1 MIITDKKTTY
11 FNSENPVD
19 HFADYCYKIIFEII
33 EDQQKMVNLEEE
45 INFIIHEFQEDSKNK
60 GEEVYNPFWESKLC
74 LYLDLNRRIL
84 RPILNN
90 DSYWVER
97 RLKNKELFFI
107 NKNDLCLDLNVEFRT
122 IYDFQD
128 LISFISS
135 NILERRLMKNSE
147 FFMRAYRFLKGNDY
161 KDFNPFALI
170 LRNSFFSLDNEIG
183 QFLIQLG
190 LKKITINSYNG
201 VKLFNTFL
209 SNYQSSI
216 DELYYELKDCSG
228 IDLIEILSKL
238 EIKEIDSTFAAQS
251 CLADLEIN
259 ENIEKACACFSE
271 ENLKRLIIHNMNRI
285 FSNNNYGLWFE
296 NYKKLFDK
304 KIKIVIKETPNEMIS
319 SYNGKDEIS
328 YLKLLKTFVENETVD
343 CMIVI
348 MDGASKGHRSSNFDH
363 LFSAEPWQ
371 FISIADALID
381 SGFLFDDNSLK
392 LIDVYKLIDSSELL
406 YTESANLLNLTENSD
421 DLIEDALWK
430 AKENAETELEN
441 ALLAQEKDFYSEI
454 EKLESIINEKDY
466 DIERLNERISDF
478 I

>member
-19 HFADYCYKIIFEII
+19 HFADYCYKIIFEIL
-33 EDQQKMVNLEEE
+33 EDHQKMVNLEEE
-45 INFIIHEFQEDSKNK
+45 IDFIIHEFREDSKNEGK
-60 GEEVYNPFWESKLC
+60 EIFMPFWESGIH
-74 LYLDLNRRIL
+74 LYLDLNRRVL
-84 RPILNN
+84 KPILNN
-90 DSYWVER
+90 DSYWVKR
-97 RLKNKELFFI
+97 RLKNRELFFI
-107 NKNDLCLDLNVEFRT
+107 NQNDLSLDLKIEFRR

-147 FFMRAYRFLKGNDY
+147 FFMRAYRFFEGNDY
-161 KDFNPFALI
+161 KDFNLFSQI

-209 SNYQSSI
+209 ANYQNSI
-216 DELYYELKDCSG
+216 DELYYELKDSD
-228 IDLIEILSKL
+228 INLIEILSKL
-238 EIKEIDSTFAAQS
+238 EIKEIDSTFAAHS
-251 CLADLEIN
+251 YLTDLVTN
-259 ENIEKACACFSE
+259 ENIEKACNCLSE
-271 ENLKRLIIHNMNRI
+271 ENLKRLIINNMNRI
-285 FSNNNYGLWFE
+285 FSNNNHGMWFE

-304 KIKIVIKETPNEMIS
+304 KIKIDIKVTPNEMIS
-319 SYNGKDEIS
+319 SYNGEDEIS

-348 MDGASKGHRSSNFDH
+348 MDGANKGNNSSNFDH

-371 FISIADALID
+371 FIGVADALID
-381 SGFLFDDNSLK
+381 TGFLFDDNSLK

-406 YTESANLLNLTENSD
+406 YTESATLSNLTENSD

-430 AKENAETELEN
+430 AKEDAETELEN
-441 ALLAQEKDFYSEI
+441 ALLAQEREFYSEI
-454 EKLESIINEKDY
+454 ERLESIINEKDG
-466 DIERLNERISDF
+466 DIDNLNEQLSNF
-478 I
+478 V

>member
-1 MIITDKKTTY
+1 MIITDKKITY
-11 FNSENPVD
+11 FNSENPID
-19 HFADYCYKIIFEII
+19 HFADYCYKIIFEIL
-33 EDQQKMVNLEEE
+33 EDTQKMLNLEEE
-45 INFIIHEFQEDSKNK
+45 IDFIINEFQEDAKNEGK
-60 GEEVYNPFWESKLC
+60 EIFMPFWESGIH
-74 LYLDLNRRIL
+74 LYLDLNLRVL

-90 DSYWVER
+90 DSYWVKR

-107 NKNDLCLDLNVEFRT
+107 NQNDLCLDLKVEFRR
-122 IYDFQD
+122 IYNFQD

-147 FFMRAYRFLKGNDY
+147 LFMRAYRFFEGNDY
-161 KDFNPFALI
+161 KDFNLFSHT
-170 LRNSFFSLDNEIG
+170 LRNSFFSLDNEIE

-209 SNYQSSI
+209 SNYQNSI
-216 DELYYELKDCSG
+216 DELYYELKDTG

-251 CLADLEIN
+251 YLTDLVTN
-259 ENIEKACACFSE
+259 ENIEQVCSNLSE
-271 ENLKRLIIHNMNRI
+271 KNLKRLIINNMNRI
-285 FSNNNYGLWFE
+285 FSNNNHGMWFE

-304 KIKIVIKETPNEMIS
+304 KIKIDIKVTPNEMIS
-319 SYNGKDEIS
+319 SYNGEDKIS
-328 YLKLLKTFVENETVD
+328 HLKLLKTFVENKIID
-343 CMIVI
+343 CMIII
-348 MDGASKGHRSSNFDH
+348 MDGASKGNNSSNFDH

-371 FISIADALID
+371 FIGVADALIG

-392 LIDVYKLIDSSELL
+392 LIDVYKLIDSSQLL
-406 YTESANLLNLTENSD
+406 YTESASFSSLTENSD

-441 ALLAQEKDFYSEI
+441 ALVAQEKDFYSEI
-454 EKLESIINEKDY
+454 GRLESIINEKD
-466 DIERLNERISDF
+466 DNIDNLNEQLSNF
-478 I
+478 V

>member
-19 HFADYCYKIIFEII
+19 YFADYCYKIIFKIL
-33 EDQQKMVNLEEE
+33 EDHQKMVNLEEA
-45 INFIIHEFQEDSKNK
+45 IDFIIHEFQEYSKNK
-60 GEEVYNPFWESKLC
+60 GEEVYNPFWESEFR

-161 KDFNPFALI
+161 KDFNHFALI
-170 LRNSFFSLDNEIG
+170 LRDSFFSLDNEIG

-190 LKKITINSYNG
+190 LKKIIINSYNG

-209 SNYQSSI
+209 SNYQNSI
-216 DELYYELKDCSG
+216 DELYYDLKDSG
-228 IDLIEILSKL
+228 VDLIEILSKL

-251 CLADLEIN
+251 YLTDLVIN
-259 ENIEKACACFSE
+259 ENIEKACTSLSE
-271 ENLKRLIIHNMNRI
+271 ENLKRLIINNMNRI
-285 FSNNNYGLWFE
+285 FINNNHGFWFE
-296 NYKKLFDK
+296 NYKKLFDN
-304 KIKIVIKETPNEMIS
+304 KIKISIKVTPNEMIS
-319 SYNGKDEIS
+319 SYNGEDEIS
-328 YLKLLKTFVENETVD
+328 HLKLLKTFVENGTVD
-343 CMIVI
+343 CMIII
-348 MDGASKGHRSSNFDH
+348 MDGASKGNHSSNFDH

-371 FISIADALID
+371 FVSVSDSLID

-406 YTESANLLNLTENSD
+406 YTESASLLSLTENSD

-441 ALLAQEKDFYSEI
+441 ALLAQEKEFSSEI
-454 EKLESIINEKDY
+454 EKLETIINEKDY
-466 DIERLNERISDF
+466 DIDRLNEQLSDF

>member
-1 MIITDKKTTY
+1 MIITDKKITY
-11 FNSENPVD
+11 FNSENPID
-19 HFADYCYKIIFEII
+19 HFADYCYKIIFEIL
-33 EDQQKMVNLEEE
+33 EDTQKMLNLEEE
-45 INFIIHEFQEDSKNK
+45 IDFIINEFQEDAKNEGK
-60 GEEVYNPFWESKLC
+60 EIFMPFWESGIH
-74 LYLDLNRRIL
+74 LYLDLNLRVL

-90 DSYWVER
+90 DSYWVKR

-107 NKNDLCLDLNVEFRT
+107 NQNDLCLDLKVEFRR
-122 IYDFQD
+122 IYNFQD

-147 FFMRAYRFLKGNDY
+147 FFMRAYRFFEGNDY
-161 KDFNPFALI
+161 KDFNLFSHT

-209 SNYQSSI
+209 SNYQNSI
-216 DELYYELKDCSG
+216 DELYYELKDTG

-251 CLADLEIN
+251 YLTDLVTN
-259 ENIEKACACFSE
+259 ENIEQVCSNLSE
-271 ENLKRLIIHNMNRI
+271 ENLKRLIINNMNRI
-285 FSNNNYGLWFE
+285 FSNNNHGMWFE

-304 KIKIVIKETPNEMIS
+304 KIKIDIKVTPNEMIS
-319 SYNGKDEIS
+319 SYNGEDKIS
-328 YLKLLKTFVENETVD
+328 HLKLLKTFVENKIID
-343 CMIVI
+343 CMIII
-348 MDGASKGHRSSNFDH
+348 MDGASKGNNSSNFDH

-371 FISIADALID
+371 FIGVADALIG

-392 LIDVYKLIDSSELL
+392 LIDVYKLIDSSQLL
-406 YTESANLLNLTENSD
+406 YTESASFSSLTENSD

-441 ALLAQEKDFYSEI
+441 ALVAQEKDFYSEI
-454 EKLESIINEKDY
+454 GRLESIINEKD
-466 DIERLNERISDF
+466 DNIDNLNEQLSNF
-478 I
+478 V

>member
-19 HFADYCYKIIFEII
+19 RFADYCYKIIFEIL
-33 EDQQKMVNLEEE
+33 EDHQKMVNLEEE
-45 INFIIHEFQEDSKNK
+45 IDFIIHEFREDSKNEGK
-60 GEEVYNPFWESKLC
+60 EIFMPFWESGIH
-74 LYLDLNRRIL
+74 LYLDLNRRVL
-84 RPILNN
+84 KPILNN
-90 DSYWVER
+90 DSYWVKR
-97 RLKNKELFFI
+97 RLKNRELFFI
-107 NKNDLCLDLNVEFRT
+107 NQNDLSLDLKIEFRR

-147 FFMRAYRFLKGNDY
+147 FFMRAYRFFEGNDY
-161 KDFNPFALI
+161 KDFNLFSQI

-209 SNYQSSI
+209 ANYQNSI
-216 DELYYELKDCSG
+216 DELYYELKDSD
-228 IDLIEILSKL
+228 INLIEILSKL
-238 EIKEIDSTFAAQS
+238 EIKEIDSTFAAHS
-251 CLADLEIN
+251 YLTDLVTN
-259 ENIEKACACFSE
+259 ENIEKACNCLSE
-271 ENLKRLIIHNMNRI
+271 ENLKRLIINNMNRI
-285 FSNNNYGLWFE
+285 FSNNNHGMWFE

-304 KIKIVIKETPNEMIS
+304 KIKIDIKVTPNEMIS
-319 SYNGKDEIS
+319 SYNGEDEIS

-348 MDGASKGHRSSNFDH
+348 MDGANKGNNSSNFDH

-371 FISIADALID
+371 FIGVADALID
-381 SGFLFDDNSLK
+381 TGFLFDDNSLK

-406 YTESANLLNLTENSD
+406 YTESATLSNLTENSD

-430 AKENAETELEN
+430 AKEDAETELEN
-441 ALLAQEKDFYSEI
+441 ALLAQEREFYSEI
-454 EKLESIINEKDY
+454 ERLESIINEKDG
-466 DIERLNERISDF
+466 DIDNLNEQLSNF
-478 I
+478 V

>member
-19 HFADYCYKIIFEII
+19 RFADYCYKIIFEIL
-33 EDQQKMVNLEEE
+33 EDHQKMVNLEEE
-45 INFIIHEFQEDSKNK
+45 IDFIIHEFREDSKNEGK
-60 GEEVYNPFWESKLC
+60 EIFMPFWESGIH
-74 LYLDLNRRIL
+74 LYLDLNRRVL
-84 RPILNN
+84 KPILNN
-90 DSYWVER
+90 DSYWVKR
-97 RLKNKELFFI
+97 RLKNRELFFI
-107 NKNDLCLDLNVEFRT
+107 NQNDLSLDLKIEFRR

-147 FFMRAYRFLKGNDY
+147 FFMRAYRFFEGNDY
-161 KDFNPFALI
+161 KDFNLFSQI

-209 SNYQSSI
+209 ANYQNSI
-216 DELYYELKDCSG
+216 DELYYELKDSD
-228 IDLIEILSKL
+228 INLIEILSKL
-238 EIKEIDSTFAAQS
+238 EIKEIDSTFAAHS
-251 CLADLEIN
+251 YLTDLVTN
-259 ENIEKACACFSE
+259 ENIEKACNCLSE
-271 ENLKRLIIHNMNRI
+271 ENLKRLIINNMNRI
-285 FSNNNYGLWFE
+285 FSNNNHGMWFE

-304 KIKIVIKETPNEMIS
+304 KIKIDIKVTPNEMIS
-319 SYNGKDEIS
+319 SYNGEDEIS

-348 MDGASKGHRSSNFDH
+348 MDGANKGNNSSNFDH

-371 FISIADALID
+371 FIGVADALID
-381 SGFLFDDNSLK
+381 TGFLFDDNSLK

-406 YTESANLLNLTENSD
+406 YTESATLSNLTENSD

-430 AKENAETELEN
+430 AKEDAETELEN
-441 ALLAQEKDFYSEI
+441 GLLAQEREFYSEI
-454 EKLESIINEKDY
+454 ERLESIINEKDG
-466 DIERLNERISDF
+466 DIDNLNEQLSNF
-478 I
+478 V

>member
-19 HFADYCYKIIFEII
+19 HFVDYCYKIIFEIL
-33 EDQQKMVNLEEE
+33 EDHQKMVNLEEE
-45 INFIIHEFQEDSKNK
+45 IDFIIHEFREDSKNEGK
-60 GEEVYNPFWESKLC
+60 EIFMPFWESGIH
-74 LYLDLNRRIL
+74 LYLDLNRRVL
-84 RPILNN
+84 KPILNN
-90 DSYWVER
+90 DSYWVKR
-97 RLKNKELFFI
+97 RLKNRELFFI
-107 NKNDLCLDLNVEFRT
+107 NQNDLSLDLKIEFRR

-147 FFMRAYRFLKGNDY
+147 FFMRAYRFFEGNDY
-161 KDFNPFALI
+161 KDFNLFSQI

-209 SNYQSSI
+209 ANYQNSI
-216 DELYYELKDCSG
+216 DELYYELKDSD
-228 IDLIEILSKL
+228 INLIEILSKL
-238 EIKEIDSTFAAQS
+238 EIKEIDSTFAAHS
-251 CLADLEIN
+251 YLTDLVTN
-259 ENIEKACACFSE
+259 ENIEKACNCLSE
-271 ENLKRLIIHNMNRI
+271 ENLKRLIINNMNRI
-285 FSNNNYGLWFE
+285 FSNNNHGMWFE

-304 KIKIVIKETPNEMIS
+304 KIKIDIKVTPNEMIS
-319 SYNGKDEIS
+319 SYNGEDEIS

-348 MDGASKGHRSSNFDH
+348 MDGANKGNNSSNFDH

-371 FISIADALID
+371 FIGVADALID
-381 SGFLFDDNSLK
+381 TGFLFDDNSLK

-406 YTESANLLNLTENSD
+406 YTESASLSSLTENSD

-430 AKENAETELEN
+430 AKEDAETELEN
-441 ALLAQEKDFYSEI
+441 ALLVQEREFYSEI
-454 EKLESIINEKDY
+454 ESLESIINEKDG
-466 DIERLNERISDF
+466 DIDNLNEQLSNF
-478 I
+478 V